1 METSLE
7 YKVTLESNRKLTQK
21 QIDNISDAVYAGIE
35 EELEVIRK
43 DPDNPVDDYS
53 INENHEEA

>member
-1 METSLE
+1 MKTNLE
-7 YKVTLESNRKLTQK
+7 YKVTLKSDQKLTQK

-43 DPDNPVDDYS
+43 DPDNPV
-53 INENHEEA
+53 ENYEISEDHQSA